1 MFEAGVLGAADRR
14 WKEDTASIET
24 RLSELEGRI
33 ADLAEK
39 GIAVRAEI
47 PETGSLPAGGV
58 QVNAEPDIT
67 RVAATENIDAAAAEK
82 KPAGPISAET
92 APAERPEPLTAETKP
107 SETAPAEIPASNQPQ
122 QAVRRLEKKRWDDIA
137 DEMER
142 RGQVSMLTW
151 YSESTEQYELPGDRL
166 LMVFEDDMTVSIL
179 RKSTPANLKVV
190 NEAIAHVLGR
200 PMEQV
205 VALKSDAKGIIAD
218 AEKAAA
224 ASGTAEEDPGVSGTF
239 ADNAQDTKKNE
250 FEAGVKYFENL
261 AKKMNF
267 KIEYG
272 D

>member
-1 MFEAGVLGAADRR
+1 M
-14 WKEDTASIET
+14 
-24 RLSELEGRI
+24 
-33 ADLAEK
+33 
-39 GIAVRAEI
+39 RAEI
-47 PETGSLPAGGV
+47 PETGSLLAGGV
-58 QVNAEPDIT
+58 QVNAEPENT
-67 RVAATENIDAAAAEK
+67 RVAATENIDAAVV
-82 KPAGPISAET
+82 
-92 APAERPEPLTAETKP
+92 ETK
-107 SETAPAEIPASNQPQ
+107 PAEIPASNQPQ

-224 ASGTAEEDPGVSGTF
+224 ASGTAEEDPGGSGTF